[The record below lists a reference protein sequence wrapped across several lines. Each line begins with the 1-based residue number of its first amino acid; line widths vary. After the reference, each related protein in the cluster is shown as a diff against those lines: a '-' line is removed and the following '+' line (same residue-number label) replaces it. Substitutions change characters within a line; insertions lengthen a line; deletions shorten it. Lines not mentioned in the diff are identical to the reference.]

1 MPNRPYK
8 DMQVAMSLIFFYHMY
23 SITRDIII
31 LLYVMLGMNM
41 HGTILIRSVNLII
54 FTSSTSTTTLLYKTT
69 NLSFKIE
76 YGITL
81 IPGLDP

>member
-8 DMQVAMSLIFFYHMY
+8 DMQVTMSLIFFTTC
-23 SITRDIII
+23 IVTGEIII
-31 LLYVMLGMNM
+31 LQYVILGMNM
-41 HGTILIRSVNLII
+41 HGTILLRSANLII

-76 YGITL
+76 FGITL